1 TDSSPK
7 AGPLNACKKR
17 DYIRK
22 RVSTLLAICG
32 SIPLRT
38 AHFRSVCL
46 IRSRLLF
53 TNFAFFAEPEMEG
66 KTDSWSP
73 EGLDSIEDIEAAIG
87 KMDEER
93 SGSTEVPD
101 VPHQKPSEITMDQQR
116 SSRSSRVVAAAVS
129 LGQKLEQRQEIV
141 RSSQH
146 EWWTYKFAQVTAWV
160 IQILFSLASLLLLV
174 LWIRHVHPEA
184 YVVTFFVMVIA
195 ALAYLAKVTGM
206 GDAVIGGR
214 KVPIIRYIDWIATT
228 PLMLFELCMI
238 GGAEKHTFFMV
249 IGCDLMMLAGGIV
262 SAMIVPKKK
271 VGLKYL
277 WFGSSVLFFCLMIAA
292 LQVDVA
298 NGTVKKRPADVQQLF
313 SQLEWLTI
321 ISWTGYPIVV
331 LLGRA
336 HAGLISK
343 GTEDALL
350 CMLDCISKI
359 GMEGFVVA
367 TCSMEGAQ
375 KSKGATEDEKN
386 ERRHSF
392 FRSLLGELPEPLVT
406 PQHEK
411 GHLPFV
417 CISDDF
423 LDAVK
428 SGRVKVR
435 GRVKE

>member
-1 TDSSPK
+1 MVSAQAWIVRESMVHFHKTCVGRGKKPQEGMPLLFCSATSMGLPGIPASFLRQQIPEHLLHVHRYIKGKPVDLLFYSRSAHLKLVFDRTRERVGDGNQLMVITDVSSGRQTRRGVGSTDSSPK

-160 IQILFSLASLLLLV
+160 VQILFSLASLLLLV

-249 IGCDLMMLAGGIV
+249 IGYLEPRSIPSCQDIYFQKGWPWGLGFWFSVFVDNFSQIQSKHV
-262 SAMIVPKKK
+262 NTTKKQIQSKPKK
-271 VGLKYL
+271 
-277 WFGSSVLFFCLMIAA
+277 
-292 LQVDVA
+292 
-298 NGTVKKRPADVQQLF
+298 
-313 SQLEWLTI
+313 
-321 ISWTGYPIVV
+321 
-331 LLGRA
+331 
-336 HAGLISK
+336 H
-343 GTEDALL
+343 
-350 CMLDCISKI
+350 
-359 GMEGFVVA
+359 
-367 TCSMEGAQ
+367 
-375 KSKGATEDEKN
+375 
-386 ERRHSF
+386 
-392 FRSLLGELPEPLVT
+392 
-406 PQHEK
+406 
-411 GHLPFV
+411 
-417 CISDDF
+417 
-423 LDAVK
+423 
-428 SGRVKVR
+428 
-435 GRVKE
+435 